1 MKKLLIIALLV
12 LSSCSST
19 YIGYRHPHV
28 NTTTWS
34 YRPYMGNVN
43 TTTWSYRPYMGNVYS
58 DHYLYYNRRPAIII
72 YKRYEA
78 PRVTPR
84 NYSAQPNRG
93 RSNQNR
99 LRTPNKN

>member
-1 MKKLLIIALLV
+1 MKKLLIIALLI
-12 LSSCSST
+12 LSSCSSA
-19 YIGYRHPHV
+19 YIGYRTP
-28 NTTTWS
+28 
-34 YRPYMGNVN
+34 RVN

-58 DHYLYYNRRPAIII
+58 GYYLDYDRRPAIII
-72 YKRYEA
+72 YKEYKA

-93 RSNQNR
+93 RSNQNK